1 MDGNGKAN
9 GLDDEQT
16 TDKMKRNFDNK
27 LTDIKKAE
35 QDRRTE
41 LNMLSLLL
49 ARYPNEAREKLRK
62 SSANNRASMLRAT
75 YSAIARRV

>member
-1 MDGNGKAN
+1 MDGDGKAN

-41 LNMLSLLL
+41 LAMLGLLMEK
-49 ARYPNEAREKLRK
+49 YPKETREKFLK
-62 SSANNRASMLRAT
+62 SPTNKRAE
-75 YSAIARRV
+75 IAEN